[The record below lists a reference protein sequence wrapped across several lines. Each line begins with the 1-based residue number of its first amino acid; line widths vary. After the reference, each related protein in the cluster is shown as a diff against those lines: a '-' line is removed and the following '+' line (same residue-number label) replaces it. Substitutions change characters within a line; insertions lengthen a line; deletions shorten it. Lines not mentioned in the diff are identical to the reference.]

1 MYSSCQLYSQIQTYM
16 SFRRY
21 IPSYLH
27 LHQGAWLGS
36 QSWTVL
42 YKSFRNKQRCLAL
55 DSEKRKLKLCCGFS
69 SQYTAIRWR
78 ALRSKPS
85 MITLFLSGQAN
96 AFWVSILTDNLVGLH
111 ARSGVPAVSG
121 QSFEMGATQMEPVS
135 DWESDIEQNER
146 NSAIMAAVRLN
157 AGIERQR

>member
-1 MYSSCQLYSQIQTYM
+1 
-16 SFRRY
+16 
-21 IPSYLH
+21 
-27 LHQGAWLGS
+27 
-36 QSWTVL
+36 
-42 YKSFRNKQRCLAL
+42 
-55 DSEKRKLKLCCGFS
+55 
-69 SQYTAIRWR
+69 
-78 ALRSKPS
+78 